1 MSSCAS
7 CRVIRGPTD
16 LVRQRGFADC
26 LHKEFV
32 IAIWNRESAQI
43 QRVDSAGNI
52 RQRHQ
57 ILAIVADVHR
67 VVVNR
72 VLAAADAPLQRVRSR
87 AG

>member
-1 MSSCAS
+1 MGSCAS
-7 CRVIRGPTD
+7 RGVGRSPAD

-26 LHKEFV
+26 LHKQFI
-32 IAIWNRESAQI
+32 IAIGNRESAQI

-67 VVVNR
+67 VVVHR
-72 VLAAADAPLQRVRSR
+72 VLAAADVPLQRVRSR